1 MKYRI
6 TKEGDGFAVS
16 VIDPD
21 GNLLTKAGAENLGL
35 AHALVTKARTEG
47 WNAIGN
53 SPAKPKAAPRKKG

>member
-6 TKEGDGFAVS
+6 TREGDGFAVS

-35 AHALVTKARTEG
+35 AYALVTKARVEG

-53 SPAKPKAAPRKKG
+53 SPKAAPRKKG